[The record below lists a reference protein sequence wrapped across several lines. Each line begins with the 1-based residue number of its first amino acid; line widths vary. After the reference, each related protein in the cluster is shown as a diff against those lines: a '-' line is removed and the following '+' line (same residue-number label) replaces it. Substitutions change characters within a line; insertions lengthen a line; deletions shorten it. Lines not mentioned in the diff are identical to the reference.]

1 VTDALLYVHRSADG
15 KLTIQLKA
23 QPSDD
28 LPDPSTY
35 YRVSPIFRV
44 WPDLAGEV
52 DFSGEIVFAF
62 YILDSAY
69 RVISEIGARLP
80 TAKPFL
86 WFSHGLASV
95 ILISPDPSLISD
107 VDLLVSDYQIASEK
121 WKVTDG
127 VIGETE
133 LSFADPPVVDLPD
146 FAITDYSSLPED
158 VCTIVREFNHSL
170 NKAVWLSRLFMPCE
184 MSTYRLLLK
193 AVNDIIATLVQYHTT
208 HSTEIFNTAGEAIQ
222 TGNEDHLARR
232 KAIHQLQDRLV
243 QINSALSYLM
253 SQAFAGVVPIMQRE
267 CLIRNYSLLG
277 VGTAVAGISAL
288 ARRVEFVFENTPI
301 DLVIERE
308 FRGRSKLEGWLTP
321 GSYDV
326 RSWDQPQFGVDE
338 YLNRVPKPPHIP
350 KLIYLSGRLGFR
362 EAEFS
367 VSSAL
372 QVLSAANSVG
382 WSLMTLTHELL
393 HGHVR
398 ELMSAILIRPS
409 ESSNVSDFH
418 TLVAD
423 YNREKNNR
431 SEREIDRFDSLRFII
446 LHYCEQVANF
456 GSLSHSSRFRPA
468 KNGKLR
474 APALDL
480 DAETLREILESEY
493 RNISEIMVH
502 VLDFYYFYNAEPTNY
517 LPFIWESWSKVPSVL
532 KNIEHYLLRSIVT
545 IAAKLTGRR
554 HERFTAAVAIVHEQI
569 KNAGKRNPTNEVLRE
584 AIEVL
589 KNADKVAEMRLP
601 FYPSL
606 LIADLTAKILRARSL
621 HVALLGD
628 DPNLDVGPTGFRYA
642 LRSGTFV
649 DDQVVSPTAFLLGV
663 LDEALS
669 VPKLAGSQRESAWV
683 YLALASSTSLR
694 GGSPDVR

>member
-1 VTDALLYVHRSADG
+1 MTEAHLYVHRSAEG
-15 KLTIQLKA
+15 KLTVQLTA

-52 DFSGEIVFAF
+52 DFSGEVVFAF
-62 YILDSAY
+62 YILDNAY
-69 RVISEIGARLP
+69 RVISEISARLP
-80 TAKPFL
+80 RVRPFL

-95 ILISPDPSLISD
+95 IVISPEPSLISE
-107 VDLLVSDYQIASEK
+107 VDMLVTNHQIASEK

-127 VIGETE
+127 LIGQPE
-133 LSFADPPVVDLPD
+133 LSFPPDPPAVDLPD
-146 FAITDYSSLPED
+146 FAVADYSSLPED

-170 NKAVWLSRLFMPCE
+170 NKAVWLSRLFMPRE
-184 MSTYRLLLK
+184 LSTYRLLLQ
-193 AVNDIIATLVQYHTT
+193 AVNDIIATLVQYHVDASGT
-208 HSTEIFNTAGEAIQ
+208 SDAAGETIQ

-288 ARRVEFVFENTPI
+288 ARRVELVFENTPI

-321 GSYDV
+321 GNYDV

-338 YLNRVPKPPHIP
+338 YLNRVPNPPHIP

-372 QVLSAANSVG
+372 QVLSAADSVG

-409 ESSNVSDFH
+409 ESSNINDFH
-418 TLVAD
+418 ALVAD
-423 YNREKNNR
+423 YHREKHNR

-446 LHYCEQVANF
+446 LHYCEQVTTF
-456 GSLSHSSRFRPA
+456 GSLSFSSQFRPTRD
-468 KNGKLR
+468 GKLR
-474 APALDL
+474 APMLDL
-480 DAETLREILESEY
+480 DAETLREILELEY

-502 VLDFYYFYNAEPTNY
+502 VLDFFYFYNAEPANY
-517 LPFIWESWSKVPSVL
+517 LPFVWESWSKVPSVL
-532 KNIEHYLLRSIVT
+532 KNIQHYLLRSVVT
-545 IAAKLTGRR
+545 IATKLDGTR

-569 KNAGKRNPTNEVLRE
+569 TIAAKRNPANEVLRE
-584 AIEVL
+584 AIDVL
-589 KNADKVAEMRLP
+589 ENADKVAEMRLP

-606 LIADLTAKILRARSL
+606 LIGDLTAKILRARSL

-628 DPNLDVGPTGFRYA
+628 DLNLDAGPTSFRYA
-642 LRSGTFV
+642 IRSGTFV
-649 DDQVVSPTAFLLGV
+649 DDQVISPTAFLLGV

-694 GGSPDVR
+694 GGGPDVR

>member
-1 VTDALLYVHRSADG
+1 MTDALLYVHRSAEG
-15 KLTIQLKA
+15 KLTIQLKP

-28 LPDPSTY
+28 LPDTSTY

-52 DFSGEIVFAF
+52 NFSAEVVFAF

-80 TAKPFL
+80 RVKPFL

-95 ILISPDPSLISD
+95 IVISPEPSLIWE
-107 VDLLVSDYQIASEK
+107 VDELVSRHQIASEK
-121 WKVTDG
+121 WRVVDG
-127 VIGETE
+127 ALIEDPI
-133 LSFADPPVVDLPD
+133 LSFPDPPVVTSAD
-146 FAITDYSSLPED
+146 FSITDYSSLPED

-170 NKAVWLSRLFMPCE
+170 NKAVWLSRLFMPRE
-184 MSTYRLLLK
+184 LSTYRRLLQ
-193 AVNDIIATLVQYHTT
+193 AVNDIIETLVRYHGTGLVET
-208 HSTEIFNTAGEAIQ
+208 SDDAGNTSQ
-222 TGNEDHLARR
+222 TGNGDHLARR

-253 SQAFAGVVPIMQRE
+253 SQAFAGAVPIMQRE

-288 ARRVEFVFENTPI
+288 ARRVELIFESTPI
-301 DLVIERE
+301 DLVIQHA

-321 GSYDV
+321 GTYDV
-326 RSWDQPQFGVDE
+326 REWDQPQFGVDE
-338 YLNRVPKPPHIP
+338 YLNEVPQPPHIP
-350 KLIYLSGRLGFR
+350 KLMYLSGRLGFR

-372 QVLSAANSVG
+372 QVLSAANSIG

-409 ESSNVSDFH
+409 EASTVNDFQK
-418 TLVAD
+418 LVED
-423 YNREKNNR
+423 YHREKDGL

-446 LHYCEQVANF
+446 LHYCEQVASF
-456 GSLSHSSRFRPA
+456 GSLSYSSRFRP
-468 KNGKLR
+468 KNGKLL
-474 APALDL
+474 APKLDL
-480 DAETLREILESEY
+480 DAESLRELLELEY

-502 VLDFYYFYNAEPTNY
+502 VLDFYYFYNAEPENY
-517 LPFIWESWSKVPSVL
+517 LPFVWESWSKVPSVL
-532 KNIEHYLLRSIVT
+532 KNIQHYLLRSIVT
-545 IAAKLTGRR
+545 IAAKLNGTR
-554 HERFTAAVAIVHEQI
+554 HERFTAAVSIVREQI
-569 KNAGKRNPTNEVLRE
+569 KIAGERNPTNEVLRE
-584 AIEVL
+584 ATAVL
-589 KNADKVAEMRLP
+589 NNAATVAEMRLP

-606 LIADLTAKILRARSL
+606 LIGDLTAKILRARSL
-621 HVALLGD
+621 HVSLLGD

-642 LRSGTFV
+642 IRPATFV
-649 DDQVVSPTAFLLGV
+649 DDQVISPTAFLLGV
-663 LDEALS
+663 LHEALR
-669 VPKLAGSQRESAWV
+669 VPELEGSQRESAWV

-694 GGSPDVR
+694 GGGPDVR

>member
-1 VTDALLYVHRSADG
+1 MTDALLYVHRSAEG
-15 KLTIQLKA
+15 KLTVQLKA

-52 DFSGEIVFAF
+52 DFSGEVVFAF
-62 YILDSAY
+62 YALDSAY

-80 TAKPFL
+80 RVKPYL

-95 ILISPDPSLISD
+95 IVVSSDPSMVSEVD
-107 VDLLVSDYQIASEK
+107 VVVADHHIASEK
-121 WKVTDG
+121 WKVVDG
-127 VIGETE
+127 VIGQPE
-133 LSFADPPVVDLPD
+133 LSFADPPAVDLTD
-146 FAITDYSSLPED
+146 FMVADYSSLPED

-170 NKAVWLSRLFMPCE
+170 NKAVWLSRLFMPRE
-184 MSTYRLLLK
+184 MSTYKLLLK
-193 AVNDIIATLVQYHTT
+193 AVNDIITTLVRYHTT
-208 HSTEIFNTAGEAIQ
+208 HSTEKPAAAGETIQ
-222 TGNEDHLARR
+222 TGIEDHLARR

-277 VGTAVAGISAL
+277 IGTAVAGISAL
-288 ARRVEFVFENTPI
+288 ARRVESVFENTPI
-301 DLVIERE
+301 DLVIEQE

-321 GSYDV
+321 GDYDV
-326 RSWDQPQFGVDE
+326 RKWDQQQFGVDE
-338 YLNRVPKPPHIP
+338 YLNRVPKPAHIP

-372 QVLSAANSVG
+372 QVLSAANGVG

-409 ESSNVSDFH
+409 ESSNANDFH

-423 YNREKNNR
+423 YHREKKNR
-431 SEREIDRFDSLRFII
+431 SEREIDRYDSLRFII

-456 GSLSHSSRFRPA
+456 GSLSYSSRFRA
-468 KNGKLR
+468 TTEGKLR

-480 DAETLREILESEY
+480 ETESLRQILESEY

-502 VLDFYYFYNAEPTNY
+502 VLDFYYFYNAEPANY

-545 IAAKLTGRR
+545 IAAKLDGTR
-554 HERFTAAVAIVHEQI
+554 HERFTAAVAIVQEQI
-569 KNAGKRNPTNEVLRE
+569 SIASERNPANEVLRE
-584 AIEVL
+584 ALQVL
-589 KNADKVAEMRLP
+589 KNASKVAEMRLP

-606 LIADLTAKILRARSL
+606 LIGDLTAKILRARSL

-628 DPNLDVGPTGFRYA
+628 DPNLDAGATGFRYA
-642 LRSGTFV
+642 IRPGTFV

-669 VPKLAGSQRESAWV
+669 VPKLVGSQRESAWI